1 MKKDFS
7 RRNWLK
13 NMTAGMAGLLV
24 TEQLV
29 GQPIKYS
36 EADHTFN
43 VTKAQ
48 VSPKDDIKITK
59 LEIIPVHT
67 LRTIFVKM
75 YTNVG
80 IVGIGEGTV
89 EGRIPTTMAAIKE
102 LEKYLIGK
110 DPRKPAHHWQA
121 IYRHAFY
128 RGGIV
133 LTSALSAVDIAMWD
147 IKGKALGVPVYELLG
162 GPSRHRVRVYGQA
175 GTPEGAQKVID
186 EGYKSMKVGVTSS
199 RGRLS
204 RYVENPDFVKGVV
217 DNIAAIRDVIGPT
230 VDMGI
235 ELHGDHSPQTS
246 MILIKA
252 LEQFQPWFYEEPIQ
266 FQNLPLMAEMAKKT
280 HIPFATGERM
290 VTKWQFRELLSLG
303 SASILQPDI
312 THCGGI
318 TELKAISSLAEAF
331 YAAMLPHA
339 KEGIVG
345 AVASLH
351 VVASIPNLLA
361 HELPNLQAAPD
372 DGVERSSLGKSY
384 IKKPLVMDDDGHIS
398 LAGNIDGPG
407 LGLELDDNLVENE
420 RGVEEWEFPEM
431 WDSFDGSVLDH

>member
-1 MKKDFS
+1 MKQNFS
-7 RRNWLK
+7 RRNWL
-13 NMTAGMAGLLV
+13 NRMTAGMIGLLAA
-24 TEQLV
+24 EQLV
-29 GQPIKYS
+29 GKPINYS
-36 EADHTFN
+36 EPGIKFN
-43 VTKAQ
+43 VNKALMA
-48 VSPKDDIKITK
+48 PGDPIKITK
-59 LEIIPVHT
+59 LEIIPVNT

-75 YTNVG
+75 YTDVG

-110 DPRKPAHHWQA
+110 DPRRPAHHWQA

-128 RGGIV
+128 RGGII

-147 IKGKALGVPVYELLG
+147 IKGKALGIPIYELLG
-162 GPSRHRVRVYGQA
+162 GPTRDRVRVYGQA
-175 GTPEGAQKVID
+175 GSPEGAKQVID
-186 EGYKSMKVGVTSS
+186 EGYKSMKVGVTYS

-204 RYVENPDFVKGVV
+204 RYVENPDFINGIVE
-217 DNIAAIRDVIGPT
+217 NIAAIRDVIGPT

-246 MILIKA
+246 MLIIKA
-252 LEQFQPWFYEEPIQ
+252 LEPFQPWFYEEPIQ

-280 HIPFATGERM
+280 TIPFATGERM
-290 VTKWQFRELLSLG
+290 VTKWQFRDLLSLG
-303 SASILQPDI
+303 AASLLQPDV

-318 TELKAISSLAEAF
+318 TELKAISILAEAY

-351 VVASIPNLLA
+351 VVSSIPNLLA

-384 IKKPLVMDDDGHIS
+384 IKKPLVMGSDGHIT

-407 LGLELDDNLVENE
+407 LGIELDENLVENE